1 MLSGGWR
8 LLPPVSQMGEQRR
21 SPRKVKVMR
30 RGPPVSPEQ
39 PPLQQHSER
48 WGKGGA
54 LGSGPLA
61 LSSSAPSPINPRL
74 LPSESESQKASGPTA
89 LQGHTSRSQAPSP
102 ALLWSTSS
110 RSSRIPP
117 PPHPLL
123 GVEGSPRRS
132 QLKSGGKSNAV

>member
-1 MLSGGWR
+1 
-8 LLPPVSQMGEQRR
+8 
-21 SPRKVKVMR
+21 MR
-30 RGPPVSPEQ
+30 RGPRVSPEQ
-39 PPLQQHSER
+39 PPLQQDSER
-48 WGKGGA
+48 WEKGGA

-89 LQGHTSRSQAPSP
+89 LQGHTSRSQAPSQ

-132 QLKSGGKSNAV
+132 QLKRGGKSNAV